1 MREYENEYSNYVPTQ
16 EESNAVHEVIL
27 DVSFIIDELMH
38 TLRGQIVD
46 TVTNTIVSQGEP
58 LVNEKAISWIVGRFV
73 PYTSKIFSLSV
84 LEEREIKEI
93 IYEFESAIITGLI
106 HTEDLGIKKEN
117 KDYVKDLLVHTL
129 VATIYKAKAG
139 ETLKKLLEQHHVSET
154 TVRQENERK
163 GFWNRQ
169 KEVSV

>member
-1 MREYENEYSNYVPTQ
+1 MNEYREGYGAYVPTQ
-16 EESNAVHEVIL
+16 EETNSVHEVIL

-38 TLRGQIVD
+38 TLRGEIVD
-46 TVTNTIVSQGEP
+46 TVSNKIISQGEP

-93 IYEFESAIITGLI
+93 IYEFETAIITGLI
-106 HTEDLGIKKEN
+106 QTEELGIKKEN

-129 VATIYKAKAG
+129 VATIYKAKGG
-139 ETLKKLLEQHHVSET
+139 ETLKKLLEQHQVSET
-154 TVRQENERK
+154 TLRQENDKK
-163 GFWNRQ
+163 GFWNKQR
-169 KEVSV
+169 EVNV